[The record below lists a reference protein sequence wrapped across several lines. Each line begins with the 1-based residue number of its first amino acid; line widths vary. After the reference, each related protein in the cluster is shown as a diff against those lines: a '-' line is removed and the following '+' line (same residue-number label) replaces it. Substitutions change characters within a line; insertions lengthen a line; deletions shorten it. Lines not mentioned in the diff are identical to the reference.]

1 MLAMSDV
8 RKDACFTYVLRRKT
22 MQSLTSVIIRNE
34 LSKDLVL
41 STRKIQLK
49 DNETHLK
56 HTSLSILITTWQN
69 KVQRHYNSILKHQ
82 DNT

>member
-1 MLAMSDV
+1 
-8 RKDACFTYVLRRKT
+8 

-34 LSKDLVL
+34 LSKDMAF
-41 STRKIQLK
+41 STRRFNLK
-49 DNETHLK
+49 DNETYLK